1 MMQSSR
7 PPIDLSIKMSK
18 PSEER
23 GFTLMEFLIS
33 AFILLLLCASAFGV
47 IGEIQRAAGYQAE
60 VQSVLNNLRIAMQT
74 LQRYIRTAG
83 NDPFACGAVG
93 ITIVS
98 SSEFVVE
105 SDLTGSAGPANPDK
119 GDPDGDI
126 ADSGERV
133 AIRHNMKT
141 RTLEV
146 IPSGG
151 PAQVVANYISGLS
164 LRYFD
169 SDGKETSVGAEVR
182 RISITVSAAGTRPDP
197 QTHKIFAV
205 ELTSDMEISN

>member
-1 MMQSSR
+1 M
-7 PPIDLSIKMSK
+7 DLSMKMSK
-18 PSEER
+18 PPRER
-23 GFTLMEFLIS
+23 GSALMEFLIS
-33 AFILLLLCASAFGV
+33 ALILLFLCASAFGV
-47 IGEIQRAAGYQAE
+47 IGEIQRTAGYQAE

-83 NDPFACGAVG
+83 NDPFACGAAG

-98 SSEFVVE
+98 PAEFVVE
-105 SDLTGSAGPANPDK
+105 SDLTGSAGPSNPDK

-133 AIRHNMKT
+133 AIRHNLKT

-146 IPSGG
+146 SPSGG
-151 PAQVVANYISGLS
+151 SAQVVANYISGLS
-164 LRYFD
+164 LRYF
-169 SDGKETSVGAEVR
+169 GPEGEETSIGGEVR
-182 RISITVSAAGTRPDP
+182 RISITVSAAGTQPDP

-205 ELTSDMEISN
+205 ELTSDMEISS